1 MMSSMSAG
9 HNFRDEIFLYP
20 CYYLKYLYQLIEVKL
35 VAKKKQSRDM
45 QGIVVGTILVLVLV
59 LGIYSVYNQF
69 FGNKETVPEQI
80 YAIDYTGQPVLGNA
94 DAKVKVM
101 EFGDYKCPVCK
112 QFHETILPQLKRD
125 YIDTGKVSY
134 SFTNTQIIG
143 PDSLTASEAS
153 EAVYKQNPEA
163 FWKFH
168 DAMYKNQGDETK
180 QWATPAFLV
189 DLIKKHVPEVNAEQI
204 ATDLE
209 KKTFQKQAKEDN
221 AKFDATG
228 ITGVPAVFV
237 NGKYIE
243 NGLNYSDIKAAIE
256 KELQAK

>member
-1 MMSSMSAG
+1 MA
-9 HNFRDEIFLYP
+9 N
-20 CYYLKYLYQLIEVKL
+20 Q
-35 VAKKKQSRDM
+35 KKSRDM

-69 FGNKETVPEQI
+69 FGNTQQATDRV
-80 YAIDYTGQPVLGNA
+80 YAIDYTGQPTLGKT

-101 EFGDYKCPVCK
+101 EFGDYKCPICK
-112 QFHETILPQLKRD
+112 QFHETILPQLKKD
-125 YIDTGKVSY
+125 YIDTGKVSF
-134 SFTNTQIIG
+134 SFTNTQILG
-143 PDSLTASEAS
+143 PDSLTASEVG

-168 DAMYKNQGDETK
+168 DVIYKNQGEETQ

-189 DLIKKHVPEVNAEQI
+189 DLIKKNVPEVNANQI
-204 ATDLE
+204 ATDL
-209 KKTFQKQAKEDN
+209 KNKTFQKQAQEDN

-228 ITGVPAVFV
+228 ITGVPAIFV